1 MGRNS
6 RSDLLFIGLIIVPLV
21 LLVGILIYLPAVD
34 SFYTSFTNENLRIRI
49 PPKIIGFKNYIKLLS
64 GSEFWNVTLRTI
76 AVVGLTLP
84 LELMISL
91 GIALLLTEVFPGR
104 ALVRTLVLLP
114 WMLPPI
120 VIGFL
125 WGWVLNGEYG
135 ALNGLLYQF
144 GSSNLSVPAK
154 DNLKFNPF
162 VQLNK
167 VVVENFLKNR

>member
-34 SFYTSFTNENLRIRI
+34 SFYTSFTNENLRIRN

-76 AVVGLTLP
+76 AVVVLTLP

-104 ALVRTLVLLP
+104 ALV
-114 WMLPPI
+114 
-120 VIGFL
+120 
-125 WGWVLNGEYG
+125 
-135 ALNGLLYQF
+135 
-144 GSSNLSVPAK
+144 
-154 DNLKFNPF
+154 
-162 VQLNK
+162 
-167 VVVENFLKNR
+167 